1 MSDLGDLGVIAPER
15 TTLRIGGTPYEF
27 GPLTVE
33 QIPAFVRALAP
44 IAPILNRALAGGVS
58 PAALLAVLADQTAV
72 AGIIAATSVATGIP
86 VAVLGGLQPSPLVTL
101 VREVIRLNPD
111 FSIGRQLKAL
121 RSAIETPASPGAG
134 LTPSKP

>member
-1 MSDLGDLGVIAPER
+1 MSDLGDLDVIAPER

-44 IAPILNRALAGGVS
+44 IAPALNRALAGGVS

-86 VAVLGGLQPSPLVTL
+86 VAVLGGLQPSQLVTL